1 MNILNFVKNSDM
13 KKLLFFLSLI
23 LICGAMSAQ
32 RVFVYDSIP
41 FPAGTDTTIY
51 RMLYSVDNW
60 SFSFDYGALDDVD
73 GTLDLGGVAVN
84 DGTAFDRLDDTRL
97 PFTLADSTV
106 AFEKDN
112 FSFRFV
118 AIKFTVGSNTS
129 GTIYFR
135 ITKR

>member
-1 MNILNFVKNSDM
+1 MNLLNFDKNSVM
-13 KKLLFFLSLI
+13 KKLLIL
-23 LICGAMSAQ
+23 LICFLPFAVNAQ
-32 RVFVYDSIP
+32 RVYVYDSIP

-60 SFSFDYGALDDVD
+60 SFSFNYGALDDVD
-73 GTLDLGGVAVN
+73 GTLDIAGVDVN
-84 DGTAFDRLDDTRL
+84 DGTVFDRLDDDRL

-112 FSFRFV
+112 FSFRYV
-118 AIKFTVGSNTS
+118 AILFTPNSCTA
-129 GTIYFR
+129 GTIFYR

>member
-1 MNILNFVKNSDM
+1 M
-13 KKLLFFLSLI
+13 KKLLFLFGII
-23 LICGAMSAQ
+23 LISASLSAQ
-32 RVFVYDSIP
+32 RVFIYDSIP

-60 SFSFDYGALDDVD
+60 SFNFNYGALDAAD
-73 GTLDLGGVAVN
+73 GTLDLGGVDVA
-84 DGTAFDRLDDTRL
+84 DGTAFDRLDDLRL

-106 AFEKDN
+106 AFEKSN
-112 FSFRFV
+112 FSFRYV
-118 AIKFTVGSNTS
+118 AIKFTVNSCTS

>member
-1 MNILNFVKNSDM
+1 M
-13 KKLLFFLSLI
+13 KKLLFFFAILLI
-23 LICGAMSAQ
+23 GVTVNAQ
-32 RVFVYDSIP
+32 RVFEYDSIP
-41 FPAGTDTTIY
+41 FPAGSDTTIY

-60 SFSFDYGALDDVD
+60 SFSFNYGALDNTD
-73 GTLDLGGVAVN
+73 GTLDLGGVSVA
-84 DGTAFDRLDDTRL
+84 DGTAFDRLDDDRL

-112 FSFRFV
+112 FSFRYV